1 MGRAAAVEV
10 MISTAFIRDCI
21 VDKDKTS
28 MINGAIAAGTS
39 QYGMQ
44 TFDQAIFGLYS
55 EGIVTLDESLRWATN
70 VDDFKLKVS
79 GISTTSEMA
88 RDDMAAK
95 LAHPAVKPGAA
106 PAAKPPAKSG
116 APDIQRFG
124 GR

>member
-1 MGRAAAVEV
+1 
-10 MISTAFIRDCI
+10 
-21 VDKDKTS
+21 
-28 MINGAIAAGTS
+28 MINGAIAQGTS

-44 TFDQAIFGLYS
+44 TFDQAIFQLYS
-55 EGIVTLDESLRWATN
+55 QGLVSLEEALRWATN

-95 LAHPAVKPGAA
+95 LANPTANTAKPGA
-106 PAAKPPAKSG
+106 PAAKPAVKPAI
-116 APDIQRFG
+116 PTIDRFG